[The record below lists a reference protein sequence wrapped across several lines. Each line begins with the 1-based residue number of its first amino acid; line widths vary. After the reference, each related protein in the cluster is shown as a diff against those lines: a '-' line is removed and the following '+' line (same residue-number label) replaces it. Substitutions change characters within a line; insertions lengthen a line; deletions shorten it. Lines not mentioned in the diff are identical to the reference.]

1 MSNVLSFTSVFI
13 GGGAEAGAWAAEL
26 VERGAAAGAAIVS
39 DQPPDAP
46 PYDRSR
52 GFTRALL
59 QPQNSKCRRFDGLP
73 FCSYTVSYLLSSFKF
88 HAEYSMILFHR

>member
-1 MSNVLSFTSVFI
+1 MSDVLSFTSVFI

-46 PYDRSR
+46 PYDRGR

-73 FCSYTVSYLLSSFKF
+73 FCSYTVSSL
-88 HAEYSMILFHR
+88 